1 MGLDLW
7 KRKIPSF
14 PATVKLA
21 LRIENDATMIAAD
34 SVRCVFET
42 HTFFAIFTRHL
53 AVLQSDIMKRLLLLI
68 PVAFVMQGCL
78 QSLAVRSMADIM
90 DYGFQAFNEES
101 DLQIAQEALASNLK
115 LVEALIKADPG
126 NEKFLLFATQGY
138 NAYGLGFAE
147 DDSIERA
154 RVFYLRARDYGLR
167 ILEKNAAFK
176 EALNRDIATFTRSL
190 QSFSKE
196 DVPAIFWTASS
207 WFSYINISRTDIS
220 ALADI
225 SRASAMMEFVLHND
239 STYYYGGAY
248 LILGA
253 IEGTTPQMLGG
264 KPDKAKDYFE
274 KCLAING
281 GKFLLTDLYYAE
293 TYAVQ
298 VQNQELFESLLK
310 KIDDASIDVLPEAR
324 LANAIAK
331 HKAKL
336 LRSKMSDLF

>member
-1 MGLDLW
+1 MM
-7 KRKIPSF
+7 R
-14 PATVKLA
+14 
-21 LRIENDATMIAAD
+21 
-34 SVRCVFET
+34 
-42 HTFFAIFTRHL
+42 
-53 AVLQSDIMKRLLLLI
+53 RLLL
-68 PVAFVMQGCL
+68 FVPLVFLLEGCL
-78 QSLAVRSMADIM
+78 QALAVRSMGDIM
-90 DYGFQAFNEES
+90 NYGFEAFNEES
-101 DLQIAQEALASNLK
+101 DLQVAQEALASNLK

-126 NEKFLLFATQGY
+126 NEQFLLFAAQGY

-147 DDSIERA
+147 DDSVERA
-154 RVFYLRARDYGLR
+154 RVFYLRAKGYGLQ
-167 ILEKNAAFK
+167 ILEKNSTFK
-176 EALNRDIATFTRSL
+176 DAMHKDIATFTSAL

-225 SRASAMMEFVLHND
+225 SKAVAMMEFVMQKD
-239 STYYYGGAY
+239 PTYYYGGAY
-248 LILGA
+248 LFLGA
-253 IEGTTPQMLGG
+253 IEGSTPQMLGG
-264 KPDKAKDYFE
+264 NPQKAKEYFE

-310 KIDDASIDVLPEAR
+310 KIDDASIDILPEAR

-331 HKAKL
+331 HKATI
-336 LRSKMSDLF
+336 LRSKMNDLF